1 MVSVSKGSCFSVR
14 IGCPYVSSLDFT
26 MREEAK
32 KTGFLGIVKPTAHLL
47 LSSTVIVLNTGSAFP
62 LKDFVEHLAEAMCKQ
77 R

>member
-1 MVSVSKGSCFSVR
+1 MFPHSILNFNTG
-14 IGCPYVSSLDFT
+14 
-26 MREEAK
+26 EEAK

-47 LSSTVIVLNTGSAFP
+47 LSSTVIVLSTGSAFP